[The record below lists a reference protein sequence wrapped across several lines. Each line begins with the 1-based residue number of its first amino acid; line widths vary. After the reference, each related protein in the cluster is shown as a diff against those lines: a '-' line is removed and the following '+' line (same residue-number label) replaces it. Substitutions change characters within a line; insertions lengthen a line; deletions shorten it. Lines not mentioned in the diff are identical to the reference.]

1 MTEQQERKKMTE
13 KRPIKLEYG
22 KGYRCQ
28 APGCNKR
35 GEIVTLD
42 VMDGSAA
49 EFECRLCEEHYA
61 EARSV
66 GQ

>member
-1 MTEQQERKKMTE
+1 MTKQ
-13 KRPIKLEYG
+13 PIKLETG
-22 KGYRCQ
+22 KGYKCQ
-28 APGCNKR
+28 VPGCNQK
-35 GEIVTLD
+35 GEICTLD

-61 EARSV
+61 EARGV